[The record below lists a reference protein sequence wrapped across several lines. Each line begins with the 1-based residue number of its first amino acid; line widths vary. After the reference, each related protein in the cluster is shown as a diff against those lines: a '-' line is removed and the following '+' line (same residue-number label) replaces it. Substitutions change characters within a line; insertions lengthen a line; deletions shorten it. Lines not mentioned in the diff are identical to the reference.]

1 MKKTL
6 ILIPLLLSA
15 CASNQPTPHATSDG
29 KPGYKLTCSEFNTTL
44 EQCKAKAS
52 ENCSHGF
59 DVDPHLSFRETYP
72 DAGDGIY
79 VPARNHLVVGCKDPQ
94 A

>member
-1 MKKTL
+1 MASRVTNL
-6 ILIPLLLSA
+6 PVANLIPRW
-15 CASNQPTPHATSDG
+15 SNAR
-29 KPGYKLTCSEFNTTL
+29 E
-44 EQCKAKAS
+44 KAS

-59 DVDPHLSFRETYP
+59 EVDPHLSYRETYP